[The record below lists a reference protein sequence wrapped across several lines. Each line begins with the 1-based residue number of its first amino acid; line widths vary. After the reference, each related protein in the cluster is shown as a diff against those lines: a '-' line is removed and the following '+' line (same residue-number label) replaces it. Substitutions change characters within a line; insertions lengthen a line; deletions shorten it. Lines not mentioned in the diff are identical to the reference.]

1 MKLKNFLN
9 ASFLLLSI
17 STFSQNVASTAFLT
31 IGGLNAETVGSKKHF
46 MDIKQEKLR
55 FRIP

>member
-17 STFSQNVASTAFLT
+17 STFSQNVASTASLT
-31 IGGLNAETVGSKKHF
+31 SGGLNAGTAGTKKHF
-46 MDIKQEKLR
+46 MDIKQEKHR